1 MSINTIEY
9 AKIFTEALDTQLVE
23 GSTTGWMEANSGQV
37 KYNGGNE
44 VKIPKIVLSGMGDYD
59 RDLGFAQGSVTL
71 TYETRKLSQDR
82 GRTFQ
87 IDASDVDETNF
98 ALVAG
103 NIMGEFQRTKVIP
116 EIDAYRYS
124 RLYKIAEENGRTGT
138 YTPSSSTIFSE
149 LLKDITAIRDVVGDG
164 SEIIVTMSA
173 VTANMLDMA
182 KGGSNIIE
190 SAEFKQGDAKIKVRS
205 IDGCPIIRVP
215 SLRLK
220 TSYDFFDGSTGGE
233 ESGGF
238 SKADDAK
245 DINWIIAVKDV
256 PIAVSK
262 TDVTRIFDPIT
273 NQKANAWKIDYRKY
287 HDIWVMDNALEGLWV
302 STKA

>member
-1 MSINTIEY
+1 MAINTIEY
-9 AKIFTEALDTQLVE
+9 AKVFTDALDAQLVE
-23 GSTTGWMEANSGQV
+23 GSTSGWMEANAGQV
-37 KYNGGNE
+37 KYQGGNE
-44 VKIPKIVLSGMGDYD
+44 IKIPKITLNGMGDYD
-59 RDLGFAQGSVTL
+59 RDAGFTQGAVTL
-71 TYETRKLSQDR
+71 TYETRTLSQDR

-87 IDASDVDETNF
+87 IDAADVDETNF

-124 RLYKIAEENGRTGT
+124 SLAKIAKDNERTGN
-138 YTPSSSTIFSE
+138 YTPASETIFTE

-164 SEIIVTMSA
+164 REIIVTMSA
-173 VTANMLDMA
+173 ITANMLDMA

-190 SAEFKQGDAKIKVRS
+190 SGEFKQGNATLKVRS

-220 TSYDFFDGSTGGE
+220 TEYDFLDGVTGGE
-233 ESGGF
+233 EEGGF
-238 SKADDAK
+238 KTTEGSKG
-245 DINWIIAVKDV
+245 INWIIAVRDV
-256 PIAVSK
+256 PVAVSK
-262 TDVTRIFDPIT
+262 TDVTRIFDPMT

-302 STKA
+302 SLEP

>member
-1 MSINTIEY
+1 MAINTIEY
-9 AKIFTEALDTQLVE
+9 AKIFTDALDAQLVE
-23 GSTTGWMEANSGQV
+23 GSTTGWMEANAGQV
-37 KYNGGNE
+37 KYQGGDE

-59 RDLGFAQGSVTL
+59 RDTGFAQGSVTL
-71 TYETRKLSQDR
+71 SYETRKLSQDR

-87 IDASDVDETNF
+87 IDAADVDETNF

-124 RLYKIAEENGRTGT
+124 RLFAIATEKSRVGT
-138 YTPSSSTIFSE
+138 YTPAKDTIFE
-149 LLKDITAIRDVVGDG
+149 KLLGDITAIRDIVGDG
-164 SEIIVTMSA
+164 REIIVTMSA
-173 VTANMLDMA
+173 FTANMLDMA

-190 SAEFKQGDAKIKVRS
+190 SGEFKQGNAVIKVRS

-215 SLRLK
+215 SLRFK
-220 TSYDFFDGSTGGE
+220 TEYEFLDGV
-233 ESGGF
+233 SGGKENGGF
-238 SKADDAK
+238 NATEGAK

-256 PIAVSK
+256 PVAVSK
-262 TDVTRIFDPIT
+262 TDVTRIFDPMT

-287 HDIWVMDNALEGLWV
+287 HDIWVMDNVTEGLWV
-302 STKA
+302 STKE